1 MKKTDLTKRVIRIV
15 ITVGLLAAVVA
26 LVIAVFGDS
35 IPTYIQLLRDGDEE
49 AIEAYISAQNPWTG
63 TLTIMLLSA
72 LQVVSIVF
80 PGFAIQIAS
89 GVIYGWSRSFLM
101 CYGGFLIGNTGVFL
115 FARHMGR
122 QIVGFAPKK
131 KNKNNWIRE
140 KMKTT
145 RPGFIVAFVNL
156 LPILPNGIIPYLAA
170 GSSISL
176 PGYFVAIAISSWVQI
191 LFNCLAGGFLKNGQ
205 YLFMVLA
212 LSLQV
217 GLLVLVTFKRKWIMS
232 LIPGGRDVEEDEID
246 PRNEQAKNAEKT
258 A

>member
-101 CYGGFLIGNTGVFL
+101 CYGGFLIGNIGVFL

-176 PGYFVAIAISSWVQI
+176 PGYFVAIAISSLVQI